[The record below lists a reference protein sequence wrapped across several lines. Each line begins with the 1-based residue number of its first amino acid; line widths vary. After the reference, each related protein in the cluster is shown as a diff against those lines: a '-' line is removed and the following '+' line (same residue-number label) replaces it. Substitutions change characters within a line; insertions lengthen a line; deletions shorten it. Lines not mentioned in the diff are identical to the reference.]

1 MNTFTFLRVRTLS
14 AATLVLGGTACVS
27 VHAPSF
33 MEPAPKREWPTTL
46 SMAQFRVSEGKFDLA
61 DSALAQFAM
70 RYPKSR
76 EALESIYWRALVR
89 MDPSNPHGSVSDA
102 MASLDT
108 YLADGRSPDHMRE
121 AAALR
126 RVALQLDTLN
136 KLVATAAAI
145 PKDGHLAAANARP
158 QPTIDLAKPIVDP
171 APYADAEIKRLRD
184 ELAKA
189 NAELERIRKRLAQ
202 PPRGPPL

>member
-1 MNTFTFLRVRTLS
+1 MNMFRRGRAL
-14 AATLVLGGTACVS
+14 AATIPLLAGSACVS
-27 VHAPSF
+27 IHAPSF

-61 DSALAQFAM
+61 DSVLAQFATK
-70 RYPKSR
+70 YPGSR

-102 MASLDT
+102 LASLET
-108 YLADGRSPDHMRE
+108 YVTDARSPDHMRE

-136 KLVATAAAI
+136 KLVATAAAL
-145 PKDGHLAAANARP
+145 PKDGNLVTANIRP
-158 QPTIDLAKPIVDP
+158 QPTVDLAKPIIDP
-171 APYADAEIKRLRD
+171 VPYADAEIKRLRD

-202 PPRGPPL
+202 PPRGPP